1 MARWR
6 PNYRPLTW
14 HDVDPKRHPFVW
26 DEAEEAYV
34 TARIKEFVPPV
45 LSRMEGW
52 WQGERWC
59 EGHVQDRHRAGA
71 RCRSGDAYAKGGR
84 ERYRLT
90 SHTAKDFTR
99 CLRGSDE
106 QSVALAARA
115 ARAYLDV
122 AFFHPFTDGN
132 GRAALLTLTF
142 VLAREGVV
150 LGEVGPLQT
159 IRYVDDPAGAAD
171 LAVLVGILIRTAR
184 RRAPV
189 QLRPY
194 LTL

>member
-1 MARWR
+1 
-6 PNYRPLTW
+6 
-14 HDVDPKRHPFVW
+14 
-26 DEAEEAYV
+26 
-34 TARIKEFVPPV
+34 
-45 LSRMEGW
+45 
-52 WQGERWC
+52 
-59 EGHVQDRHRAGA
+59 
-71 RCRSGDAYAKGGR
+71 
-84 ERYRLT
+84 
-90 SHTAKDFTR
+90 
-99 CLRGSDE
+99 
-106 QSVALAARA
+106 VALAARA

-150 LGEVGPLQT
+150 LGEVGPLRT
-159 IRYVDDPAGAAD
+159 TRYVDDPAGAAD

-189 QLRPY
+189 QLRPH